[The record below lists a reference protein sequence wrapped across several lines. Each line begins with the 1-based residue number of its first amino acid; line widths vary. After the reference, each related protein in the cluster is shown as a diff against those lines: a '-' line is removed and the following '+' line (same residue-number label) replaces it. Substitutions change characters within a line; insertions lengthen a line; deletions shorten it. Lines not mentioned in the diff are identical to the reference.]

1 MNTPTTK
8 CICILLPCYNEAE
21 NIEPLYIQLKAIC
34 ATLNNYRFEFLFI
47 DNHSTDNTVA
57 LIKKIAQEDPQV
69 KLIVNARNFG
79 HIRSPF
85 YGLLQTSSDATITM
99 ASDLQDPPTLIPKL
113 IAKWEEGYKT
123 ILATKPKSK
132 ENKLMFA
139 LRTSYYKLITRFSDT
154 PLIKNFTGFGLYDKK
169 VVDILKTIDDPYP
182 YFRGLIA
189 DIGLE
194 ITTIEFEQPRRE
206 RGITKNNFY
215 TLYDMGMLGMTSH
228 TKIPLR
234 LATLGG
240 FLLSAISMLIAI
252 IYLLLKLIFWN
263 QFSMGVA
270 PILIGVFFFSSIQL
284 FFIGLLGEYITAIHT
299 QVLKRPLVIEEERV
313 NC

>member
-1 MNTPTTK
+1 MNTPTK
-8 CICILLPCYNEAE
+8 KLISILLPCYNEAE
-21 NIEPLYIQLKAIC
+21 NILPLYTELKAIC
-34 ATLNNYRFEFLFI
+34 ATLDRYQFEFLFI
-47 DNHSTDNTVA
+47 DNDSTDQTVT
-57 LIKKIAQEDPQV
+57 LIKQLAQEDPQV

-85 YGLLQTSSDATITM
+85 YGLLQTSSDATIVM

-123 ILATKPKSK
+123 VLASKPKSK
-132 ENKLMFA
+132 EKKLMFA

-154 PLIKNFTGFGLYDKK
+154 PLIKNFTGFGLYDKRII
-169 VVDILKTIDDPYP
+169 DILKTIDDPYP

-194 ITTIEFEQPRRE
+194 ITTIEFEQPRRI
-206 RGITKNNFY
+206 RGITKSNFY
-215 TLYDMGMLGMTSH
+215 TLYDMAMLGITSH

-234 LATLGG
+234 LATIGG
-240 FLLSAISMLIAI
+240 FMLSAISMLIAI
-252 IYLLLKLIFWN
+252 IYLILKLIFWN
-263 QFSMGVA
+263 QFSIGLA
-270 PILIGVFFFSSIQL
+270 PMLIGIFFFSSIQL

-299 QVLKRPLVIEEERV
+299 QVLKRPLVTEKERV
-313 NC
+313 NF